1 MRKNVGTR
9 INADRRGKNKSA
21 FSALVSVLIF
31 ILAACAPRAAET
43 AAPIFPSPTLV
54 AASEFRGEA
63 FVISMEEDGYA
74 HLFLYTTT
82 GQPILRLTNGAWDDI
97 APAVSPDGTQIAF
110 ASNRSGYYD
119 LYILT
124 LASGET
130 RQVTDTPQYDSSP
143 SWSPDSQWL
152 TFETYDGNDLEVS
165 VISLADPSQ
174 PPVPLTDNSAAD
186 SAPAWSPRG
195 RSIAYVSDQSGNPDI
210 WIADL
215 DRADEGRFTDITDT
229 PNAAEDHPLWKDER
243 LLWIAHSD
251 DLTFSGA
258 YIWDSTQPE
267 RPAQWIVDADLAAWD
282 TTGSRLVTIL
292 NNPNADYLAASTL
305 DGSLLLPPAP
315 LPGPAR
321 GIAWLSVDLPSVPE
335 AYRTASA
342 ATPAPNWAPAVTPL
356 SEGPSQRWSVVAL
369 PDVQAPYPQLHDL
382 VDESFNALR
391 QRVIQETGWDAL
403 ASLHNAYVPL
413 TAPLDPGL
421 GNDWLYTGRAFTLNP
436 LVVNAGWMAVIREE
450 IGQQTY
456 WHIYLRAQ
464 AQDGSRGEP
473 IHSAPW
479 DINARY
485 NLDPQAYE
493 RGGQFAPIPPGY
505 WVDFT
510 TLARAYGWERLP
522 ALPNWRTYFAGTRF
536 TEFVMTGGLDWYN
549 AMLELYPSEALVTP
563 TPRLPPTA
571 TLTRTPRPTTTSGP
585 TPTPTISPT
594 ATLTPLPTATSTPIP
609 SNTPL
614 P

>member
-1 MRKNVGTR
+1 MNMRTQTSL
-9 INADRRGKNKSA
+9 I
-21 FSALVSVLIF
+21 VLF
-31 ILAACAPRAAET
+31 VLASLLAACTPPATLT
-43 AAPIFPSPTLV
+43 AAPAIFPTPTFV
-54 AASEFRGEA
+54 NASEFRGEA
-63 FVISMEEDGYA
+63 FLISMEENGHA
-74 HLFLYTTT
+74 HLFLYSTT
-82 GQPILRLTNGAWDDI
+82 GQPILRLTGGEWDDI
-97 APAVSPDGTQIAF
+97 APSVSPDGAQVAF
-110 ASNRSGYYD
+110 ASNRSGYFD

-130 RQVTDTPQYDSSP
+130 QQITNTPQYDSSP
-143 SWSPDSQWL
+143 TWSPDSQWL

-165 VISLADPSQ
+165 VISLTDSTS
-174 PPVPLTDNSAAD
+174 PPVNLTDNTASD

-195 RSIAYVSDQSGNPDI
+195 RSIAFVSDRDGSPDI
-210 WIADL
+210 WLADL
-215 DRADEGRFTDITDT
+215 DRADEGRFVNITDT
-229 PNAAEDHPLWKDER
+229 VNIAENLPLWKDGR
-243 LLWIAHSD
+243 LLWISHSD
-251 DLTFSGA
+251 DLAFSGA
-258 YIWDSTQPE
+258 YVWDSTQPE
-267 RPAQWIVDADLAAWD
+267 RPAQWALDADLAAWD

-292 NNPNADYLAASTL
+292 NNPNADYLAASAL

-315 LPGPAR
+315 LPGKIR
-321 GIAWLSVDLPSVPE
+321 GLAWLGVDLTSIPE

-342 ATPAPNWAPAVTPL
+342 ATPAPNWVPAVTPL
-356 SEGPSQRWSVVAL
+356 SEGPSQRWTVVPL
-369 PDVQAPYPQLHDL
+369 KDVQAPYPQLHDL
-382 VDESFNALR
+382 ADESFNALR
-391 QRVIQETGWDAL
+391 QRVIEETGWDAL

-421 GNDWLYTGRAFTLNP
+421 GDDWLYTGRAFSLNP
-436 LVVNAGWMAVIREE
+436 LMVNAGWMVAIREE

-464 AQDGSRGEP
+464 AQDGSLGEP
-473 IHSAPW
+473 IRTAPW

-510 TLARAYGWERLP
+510 SLAHAYGWERLP
-522 ALPNWRTYFAGTRF
+522 ALPNWRNYFAGARF
-536 TEFVMTGGLDWYN
+536 TEFVLTGGLDWYN
-549 AMLELYPSEALVTP
+549 AMLELYPAEALVTP

-571 TLTRTPRPTTTSGP
+571 TLTRTPRPTSTSGP
-585 TPTPTISPT
+585 SPTPTISPT
-594 ATLTPLPTATSTPIP
+594 ATLTPTPTSTPTPIP